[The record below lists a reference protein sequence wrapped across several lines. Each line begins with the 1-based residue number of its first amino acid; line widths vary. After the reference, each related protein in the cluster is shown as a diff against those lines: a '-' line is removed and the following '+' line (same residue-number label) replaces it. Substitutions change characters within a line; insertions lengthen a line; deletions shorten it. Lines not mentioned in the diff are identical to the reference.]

1 MAYLY
6 LDFHYSLENN
16 RLIEVDIEIET
27 TNYFDPS
34 IDTFNINQNGYT
46 PMKGDKLYFLPG
58 VNIPRIKLKDL
69 ATKFGIRTVRD
80 VSEANVI
87 FGSSKT
93 KDKMTGYTWK
103 YKIPTTI
110 VQLFFETYK
119 NDMDDYQYSKLEN
132 ALEFYTEEYI
142 LTDWSTARNFTDN
155 DLPQWNS
162 YSQQPQFLSFNS
174 SRNTSSEHV
183 HEVNKEYIHLYDLIK
198 GREIIDESCLLD
210 QLNGDDAVIIDADMF
225 TQLSTMFNS
234 SDDDNH
240 ILAMEIMANSKYKES
255 LLYIEMLFKDHSYMI
270 GQSNTKNHVNFKSL
284 LSYLNKSNRYIETSL
299 DDIMESLISKNV
311 LSSDK
316 IDVLLN
322 AYGHELGNRG
332 DSTFFK
338 VKSVTINEDTLDI
351 LNEDYNYK
359 LIKDYIPSIV
369 NNFEEEQINE
379 DTEDVLTEENV
390 IEDTE
395 DLLVQEIELEEEED
409 YDNLKLKTETKKVTN
424 DTDIDWF

>member
-6 LDFHYSLENN
+6 LDFDYSVENN
-16 RLIEVDIEIET
+16 RLTEIDIKIET

-119 NDMDDYQYSKLEN
+119 NDLDTYQYSKLEN

-162 YSQQPQFLSFNS
+162 YSQQPQFLSFDE

-183 HEVNKEYIHLYDLIK
+183 HEVNKDYIHLYDLIK

-210 QLNGDDAVIIDADMF
+210 QLNGDDAVIIDTDMF

-255 LLYIEMLFKDHSYMI
+255 LLYIEMIFKNHAYTI

-284 LSYLNKSNRYIETSL
+284 LSYLGKNNRYIDTSL
-299 DDIMESLISKNV
+299 DDIMDSLISKKV
-311 LSSDK
+311 LTKDK
-316 IDVLLN
+316 VDILLEN
-322 AYGHELGNRG
+322 YGEEIKNRG
-332 DSTFFK
+332 DSTYFK
-338 VKSVTINEDTLDI
+338 VQTITVNEDTLSL
-351 LNEDYNYK
+351 LNENYNYK
-359 LIKDYIPSIV
+359 VIEDYEPSIV
-369 NNFEEEQINE
+369 NNLEEEQLDEVIEDQLINE
-379 DTEDVLTEENV
+379 IVNEPIEIEIIIEEEKELEVLTES
-390 IEDTE
+390 
-395 DLLVQEIELEEEED
+395 
-409 YDNLKLKTETKKVTN
+409 KTGCNES
-424 DTDIDWF
+424 TDIDWF

>member
-6 LDFHYSLENN
+6 LDFDYSVENN
-16 RLIEVDIEIET
+16 RLTEVDIKIET

-162 YSQQPQFLSFNS
+162 YSQQPQFLSFDE

-183 HEVNKEYIHLYDLIK
+183 HEVNKDYIHLYDLIK
-198 GREIIDESCLLD
+198 GKEIIDESCLLD
-210 QLNGDDAVIIDADMF
+210 QLNGDDAVIIDTDMF

-255 LLYIEMLFKDHSYMI
+255 LLYIEMIFKNHAYTI

-284 LSYLNKSNRYIETSL
+284 LSYLGKNNRYIDTSL
-299 DDIMESLISKNV
+299 DDIMDSLISKKV
-311 LSSDK
+311 LTKDK
-316 IDVLLN
+316 VDILLEN
-322 AYGHELGNRG
+322 YGEEIKNRG
-332 DSTFFK
+332 DSTYFK
-338 VKSVTINEDTLDI
+338 VQTITVNEDTLSL
-351 LNEDYNYK
+351 LNENYSYKVIEDYE
-359 LIKDYIPSIV
+359 PSIV
-369 NNFEEEQINE
+369 NN
-379 DTEDVLTEENV
+379 
-390 IEDTE
+390 
-395 DLLVQEIELEEEED
+395 LEEEELD
-409 YDNLKLKTETKKVTN
+409 EVIEDELINEIVNEPIEIEIIIEEEKELEVLTESKTETN
-424 DTDIDWF
+424 ESTDIDWF

>member
-6 LDFHYSLENN
+6 LDFDYSVENN
-16 RLIEVDIEIET
+16 RLTEIDIKIET

-162 YSQQPQFLSFNS
+162 YSQQPQFLSFDE

-183 HEVNKEYIHLYDLIK
+183 HEVNKDYIHLYDLIK
-198 GREIIDESCLLD
+198 GKEIIDESCLLD

-225 TQLSTMFNS
+225 TQLTTMFNS

-255 LLYIEMLFKDHSYMI
+255 LLYIEMIFKNHAYTI

-284 LSYLNKSNRYIETSL
+284 LSYLGKNNRYIDTSL
-299 DDIMESLISKNV
+299 DDIMDSLISKKV
-311 LSSDK
+311 LTKDK
-316 IDVLLN
+316 VDILLEN
-322 AYGHELGNRG
+322 YGEEIKNRG
-332 DSTFFK
+332 DSTYFK
-338 VKSVTINEDTLDI
+338 VQTITVNEDTLSL
-351 LNEDYNYK
+351 LNENYNYK
-359 LIKDYIPSIV
+359 VIEDYEPSIV
-369 NNFEEEQINE
+369 NN
-379 DTEDVLTEENV
+379 
-390 IEDTE
+390 
-395 DLLVQEIELEEEED
+395 LEEEELD
-409 YDNLKLKTETKKVTN
+409 EVIEDELINEIVNEPIEIEIIIEEEKELQVLTESKTEN
-424 DTDIDWF
+424 NESTDIDWF

>member
-6 LDFHYSLENN
+6 LDFDYSIENN
-16 RLIEVDIEIET
+16 RLTEVDIKIET

-69 ATKFGIRTVRD
+69 ATKFGIRTIRD

-119 NDMDDYQYSKLEN
+119 NDLDTYQYSKLEN
-132 ALEFYTEEYI
+132 ALEFYEEESI
-142 LTDWSTARNFTDN
+142 LCDWSTARTFTDN

-174 SRNTSSEHV
+174 SRNTSSEPV
-183 HEVNKEYIHLYDLIK
+183 HEVNKDYIHLYDLIK
-198 GREIIDESCLLD
+198 GKEIIDESCLLD

-225 TQLSTMFNS
+225 TQLTTMFNS

-240 ILAMEIMANSKYKES
+240 ILAMEILANSKYKES
-255 LLYIEMLFKDHSYMI
+255 LLYIEMLFKNHSYSI
-270 GQSNTKNHVNFKSL
+270 GNCHTKNHVNFKSL
-284 LSYLNKSNRYIETSL
+284 LSYLGKANRYIDTNL
-299 DDIMESLISKNV
+299 DNIMESLISKKV
-311 LSSDK
+311 LTKDK
-316 IDVLLN
+316 VDILLEN
-322 AYGHELGNRG
+322 YGHEINSRG
-332 DSTFFK
+332 DSIYFK
-338 VKSVTINEDTLDI
+338 VQTITVNEDTLSL
-351 LNEDYNYK
+351 LNENYNYK
-359 LIKDYIPSIV
+359 VIKDYEPSIV
-369 NNFEEEQINE
+369 
-379 DTEDVLTEENV
+379 EN
-390 IEDTE
+390 
-395 DLLVQEIELEEEED
+395 LEEEELD
-409 YDNLKLKTETKKVTN
+409 EVIEDELINEIVNEPIEIEIIIEEEKELQVLTESKTEIN
-424 DTDIDWF
+424 ESTDIDWF

>member
-6 LDFHYSLENN
+6 LDFDYSIENN
-16 RLIEVDIEIET
+16 RLTEVDIKIET

-103 YKIPTTI
+103 YKIPTTL

-119 NDMDDYQYSKLEN
+119 NDMDDYQFSKIDN

-162 YSQQPQFLSFNS
+162 YSAQPQYVDYHSK
-174 SRNTSSEHV
+174 SRSSSEHV
-183 HEVNKEYIHLYDLIK
+183 HEVNKDYIHLYDLIK
-198 GREIIDESCLLD
+198 GKEIIDESCLLD

-240 ILAMEIMANSKYKES
+240 ILAMEIMANAKYKES
-255 LLYIEMLFKDHSYMI
+255 LLYIEMLFKNHSYSI
-270 GQSNTKNHVNFKSL
+270 GNCHTKNHVNFKSL
-284 LSYLNKSNRYIETSL
+284 LSYLGKSNRYIDTSL
-299 DDIMESLISKNV
+299 DDIMESLISKKV
-311 LSSDK
+311 LTKDK
-316 IDVLLN
+316 IDILLEN
-322 AYGHELGNRG
+322 YGHEINNRG
-332 DSTFFK
+332 DSTYFK
-338 VKSVTINEDTLDI
+338 VQTITVNEDTLSL
-351 LNEDYNYK
+351 LNENYNYK
-359 LIKDYIPSIV
+359 VIEDYEPSIV
-369 NNFEEEQINE
+369 NNLEEEKLDEVIEDQLINE
-379 DTEDVLTEENV
+379 IVNEPIEIEIIIEEEKELEVLTES
-390 IEDTE
+390 
-395 DLLVQEIELEEEED
+395 
-409 YDNLKLKTETKKVTN
+409 KTEIN
-424 DTDIDWF
+424 ESTDIDWF

>member
-6 LDFHYSLENN
+6 LDFDYSVENN
-16 RLIEVDIEIET
+16 RLTEVDVKIET

-103 YKIPTTI
+103 YKIPTTL

-119 NDMDDYQYSKLEN
+119 NDMDDYQFSKIDN

-162 YSQQPQFLSFNS
+162 YSAQPQYVDYHSK
-174 SRNTSSEHV
+174 SRSSSEHV
-183 HEVNKEYIHLYDLIK
+183 HEVNKDYIHLYDLIK
-198 GREIIDESCLLD
+198 GKEIIDESCLLD

-240 ILAMEIMANSKYKES
+240 ILAMEILANSKYKES
-255 LLYIEMLFKDHSYMI
+255 LLYIEMLFKNHSYTI
-270 GQSNTKNHVNFKSL
+270 GQSSSKNHVNFKSL
-284 LSYLNKSNRYIETSL
+284 LSYLNKNNRYIDTSL
-299 DDIMESLISKNV
+299 DNIMESLISKKV
-311 LSSDK
+311 LTKDK
-316 IDVLLN
+316 IDILLEN
-322 AYGHELGNRG
+322 YGHEINNRG
-332 DSTFFK
+332 DSTYFK
-338 VKSVTINEDTLDI
+338 VQTITVNEDTLSL
-351 LNEDYNYK
+351 LNENYNYK
-359 LIKDYIPSIV
+359 VIEDYEPSIV
-369 NNFEEEQINE
+369 ENLEEEKLDEVIEDELINE
-379 DTEDVLTEENV
+379 IVNEPIEIEIIIEEEKELQVLTES
-390 IEDTE
+390 
-395 DLLVQEIELEEEED
+395 
-409 YDNLKLKTETKKVTN
+409 KTEN
-424 DTDIDWF
+424 NESTDIDWF

>member
-6 LDFHYSLENN
+6 LDFDYSVENN
-16 RLIEVDIEIET
+16 RLTEIDIKIET

-119 NDMDDYQYSKLEN
+119 NDLDTYQYSKLEN

-162 YSQQPQFLSFNS
+162 YSQQPQFLSFDE

-183 HEVNKEYIHLYDLIK
+183 HEVNKDYIHLYDLIK
-198 GREIIDESCLLD
+198 GKEIIDESCLLD

-255 LLYIEMLFKDHSYMI
+255 LLYIEMIFKNHAYTI

-284 LSYLNKSNRYIETSL
+284 LSYLGKNNRYIDTSL
-299 DDIMESLISKNV
+299 DDIMDSLISKKV
-311 LSSDK
+311 LTKDK
-316 IDVLLN
+316 VDILLEN
-322 AYGHELGNRG
+322 YGEEIKNRG
-332 DSTFFK
+332 DSTYFK
-338 VKSVTINEDTLDI
+338 VQTITVNEDTLSL
-351 LNEDYNYK
+351 LNENYNYK
-359 LIKDYIPSIV
+359 VIEDYEPSIV
-369 NNFEEEQINE
+369 NN
-379 DTEDVLTEENV
+379 
-390 IEDTE
+390 
-395 DLLVQEIELEEEED
+395 LEEEELD
-409 YDNLKLKTETKKVTN
+409 EVIEDQLINEIVNEPIEIEIIIEEEKELEVLTESKTETN
-424 DTDIDWF
+424 ESTDIDWF

>member
-6 LDFHYSLENN
+6 LDFDYSVENN
-16 RLIEVDIEIET
+16 RLTEIDIKIET

-80 VSEANVI
+80 VSEATI
-87 FGSSKT
+87 LFGSSKT

-142 LTDWSTARNFTDN
+142 LTDWSTARTFTDN

-183 HEVNKEYIHLYDLIK
+183 HEINKDYIHLYGLIK

-255 LLYIEMLFKDHSYMI
+255 LLYIEMIFKNHAYTI
-270 GQSNTKNHVNFKSL
+270 GQSSSKNHVNFKSL
-284 LSYLNKSNRYIETSL
+284 LSYLNKNNRYMDTSL
-299 DDIMESLISKNV
+299 DDIMDSLISKKV
-311 LSSDK
+311 LTKDK
-316 IDVLLN
+316 VDILLEN
-322 AYGHELGNRG
+322 YSEEIKNRG
-332 DSTFFK
+332 DSTYFK
-338 VKSVTINEDTLDI
+338 VQTITVNEDTLSL
-351 LNEDYNYK
+351 LNENYNYK
-359 LIKDYIPSIV
+359 VIEDYEPSIV
-369 NNFEEEQINE
+369 
-379 DTEDVLTEENV
+379 EN
-390 IEDTE
+390 
-395 DLLVQEIELEEEED
+395 LEEEELD
-409 YDNLKLKTETKKVTN
+409 EVIEDELINEIVNEPIEIEIIIEEEKELEILTESKTEN
-424 DTDIDWF
+424 NESTDIDWF

>member
-1 MAYLY
+1 MAYLC
-6 LDFHYSLENN
+6 LDFDYSVENN
-16 RLIEVDIEIET
+16 KLTEVDVKIET
-27 TNYFDPS
+27 TNYFDTS

-103 YKIPTTI
+103 YKIPTTL

-119 NDMDDYQYSKLEN
+119 NDMDDYQFSKIDN

-162 YSQQPQFLSFNS
+162 YSQQPQFLSFNA

-183 HEVNKEYIHLYDLIK
+183 HEINKDYIHLYQLIK

-225 TQLSTMFNS
+225 TQLTTMFNS

-240 ILAMEIMANSKYKES
+240 ILAMEILANSKYKES
-255 LLYIEMLFKDHSYMI
+255 LLYIEMIFKNHSYSI
-270 GQSNTKNHVNFKSL
+270 GNCHTKNHVNFKSL
-284 LSYLNKSNRYIETSL
+284 LSYLGKSNRYIDTSL
-299 DDIMESLISKNV
+299 DDIMESLISKKV
-311 LSSDK
+311 LTKDK
-316 IDVLLN
+316 VDILLEN
-322 AYGHELGNRG
+322 YGHEINNRG
-332 DSTFFK
+332 DSTYFK
-338 VKSVTINEDTLDI
+338 VQTITVNEDTLSL
-351 LNEDYNYK
+351 LNENYNYK
-359 LIKDYIPSIV
+359 VIKDYEPSIV
-369 NNFEEEQINE
+369 
-379 DTEDVLTEENV
+379 EN
-390 IEDTE
+390 
-395 DLLVQEIELEEEED
+395 LEEEELD
-409 YDNLKLKTETKKVTN
+409 EVIEDELITEIVNEPIEIEIIIEEEKELLILTESKTEN
-424 DTDIDWF
+424 NESTDIDWF

>member
-6 LDFHYSLENN
+6 LDFDYSVENN
-16 RLIEVDIEIET
+16 RLTEIDVKIET

-93 KDKMTGYTWK
+93 KDKITGYSWK
-103 YKIPTTI
+103 YKIPTTL

-119 NDMDDYQYSKLEN
+119 NDMDDYQFSKIDN

-162 YSQQPQFLSFNS
+162 YSQQPQFLSFNA

-183 HEVNKEYIHLYDLIK
+183 HEINKDYINLYQLIK
-198 GREIIDESCLLD
+198 GKEIIDESCLLD

-225 TQLSTMFNS
+225 TQLTTMFNS

-240 ILAMEIMANSKYKES
+240 ILAMEILANSKYKES
-255 LLYIEMLFKDHSYMI
+255 LLYIEMIFKNHSYSI
-270 GQSNTKNHVNFKSL
+270 GNCHTKNHVNFKSL
-284 LSYLNKSNRYIETSL
+284 LSYLGKSNRYIDTSL
-299 DDIMESLISKNV
+299 DDIMESLISKKV
-311 LSSDK
+311 LTKDK
-316 IDVLLN
+316 VDILLEN
-322 AYGHELGNRG
+322 YGQEIKNRG
-332 DSTFFK
+332 DSTYFK
-338 VKSVTINEDTLDI
+338 VQTITVNEDTLSL
-351 LNEDYNYK
+351 LNENYNYK
-359 LIKDYIPSIV
+359 VIKDYEPSIV
-369 NNFEEEQINE
+369 
-379 DTEDVLTEENV
+379 EN
-390 IEDTE
+390 
-395 DLLVQEIELEEEED
+395 LEEEELD
-409 YDNLKLKTETKKVTN
+409 EVIEDELITEIVNEPIEIEIIIEEEKELLILTESKTEN
-424 DTDIDWF
+424 NESTDIDWF

>member
-6 LDFHYSLENN
+6 LDFDYSVENN
-16 RLIEVDIEIET
+16 RLTEVDIKIET

-103 YKIPTTI
+103 YKIPTTL

-119 NDMDDYQYSKLEN
+119 NDMDDYQFSKIDN
-132 ALEFYTEEYI
+132 ALEFYTDEYI

-162 YSQQPQFLSFNS
+162 YSQQPQYTDYHSK
-174 SRNTSSEHV
+174 SRASSEHV
-183 HEVNKEYIHLYDLIK
+183 HEVNKDYINLYDLIK
-198 GREIIDESCLLD
+198 GKEIIDESCLLD

-225 TQLSTMFNS
+225 TQLTTMFNS

-255 LLYIEMLFKDHSYMI
+255 LLYIEMIFKNHSYSI
-270 GQSNTKNHVNFKSL
+270 GNCHTKNHVNFKSL
-284 LSYLNKSNRYIETSL
+284 LSYLGKSNRYIDTSL
-299 DDIMESLISKNV
+299 DDIMESLISKKV
-311 LSSDK
+311 LTKDK
-316 IDVLLN
+316 VDILLKN
-322 AYGHELGNRG
+322 YAEEINNRG
-332 DSTFFK
+332 DSTYFK
-338 VKSVTINEDTLDI
+338 VQTITVNEDTLSL
-351 LNEDYNYK
+351 LNENYSYKVIEDYE
-359 LIKDYIPSIV
+359 PSIV
-369 NNFEEEQINE
+369 NN
-379 DTEDVLTEENV
+379 
-390 IEDTE
+390 
-395 DLLVQEIELEEEED
+395 LEEEELD
-409 YDNLKLKTETKKVTN
+409 EVIEDALINEIVNEPIEIEIIIEEEKELEVLTESKTGSNES
-424 DTDIDWF
+424 TDIDWF

>member
-6 LDFHYSLENN
+6 LDFDYSVENN
-16 RLIEVDIEIET
+16 RLTEVDIKIET

-103 YKIPTTI
+103 YKIPTTL

-119 NDMDDYQYSKLEN
+119 NDMDDYQFSKIDN

-162 YSQQPQFLSFNS
+162 YSQQPQYTDYHSK
-174 SRNTSSEHV
+174 SRASSEHV
-183 HEVNKEYIHLYDLIK
+183 HEVNKDYIHLYDLIK
-198 GREIIDESCLLD
+198 GKEIIDESCLLD

-255 LLYIEMLFKDHSYMI
+255 LLYIEMIFKNHSYSI
-270 GQSNTKNHVNFKSL
+270 GNCHTKNHVNFKSL
-284 LSYLNKSNRYIETSL
+284 LSYLGKSNRYIDTSL
-299 DDIMESLISKNV
+299 DDIMESLISKKV
-311 LSSDK
+311 LTKDK
-316 IDVLLN
+316 VDILLEN
-322 AYGHELGNRG
+322 YGHEINNRG
-332 DSTFFK
+332 DSTYFK
-338 VKSVTINEDTLDI
+338 VQTITVNEDTLSL
-351 LNEDYNYK
+351 LNENYNYK
-359 LIKDYIPSIV
+359 VIEDYEPSIV
-369 NNFEEEQINE
+369 NNLEEEKLDEVIEDQLINE
-379 DTEDVLTEENV
+379 IVNEPIEIEIIIEEEKELEVLTES
-390 IEDTE
+390 
-395 DLLVQEIELEEEED
+395 
-409 YDNLKLKTETKKVTN
+409 KTETN
-424 DTDIDWF
+424 ESTDIDWF

>member
-6 LDFHYSLENN
+6 LDFDYSVENN
-16 RLIEVDIEIET
+16 RLTEIDIKIET

-142 LTDWSTARNFTDN
+142 LTDWSTARTFTDN

-162 YSQQPQFLSFNS
+162 YSQQPQFLSFNE

-183 HEVNKEYIHLYDLIK
+183 HEVNKDYIHLYDLIK
-198 GREIIDESCLLD
+198 GKEIIDESCLLD

-255 LLYIEMLFKDHSYMI
+255 LLYIEMIFKNHAYTI

-284 LSYLNKSNRYIETSL
+284 LSYLNKNNRYIDTSL
-299 DDIMESLISKNV
+299 DDIMDSLISKKV
-311 LSSDK
+311 LTKDK
-316 IDVLLN
+316 VDILLEN
-322 AYGHELGNRG
+322 YGEEIKNRG
-332 DSTFFK
+332 DSTYFK
-338 VKSVTINEDTLDI
+338 VQTITVNEDTLSL
-351 LNEDYNYK
+351 LNENYNYK
-359 LIKDYIPSIV
+359 VIEDYEPSIV
-369 NNFEEEQINE
+369 NN
-379 DTEDVLTEENV
+379 
-390 IEDTE
+390 
-395 DLLVQEIELEEEED
+395 LEEEELD
-409 YDNLKLKTETKKVTN
+409 EVIEDQLINEIVNEPIEIEIIIEEEKELEVLTESKTETN
-424 DTDIDWF
+424 ESTDIDWF

>member
-6 LDFHYSLENN
+6 LDFDYSVENN
-16 RLIEVDIEIET
+16 RLTEIDIKIET

-119 NDMDDYQYSKLEN
+119 NDLDTYQYSKLEN

-162 YSQQPQFLSFNS
+162 YSQQPQFLSFNA

-183 HEVNKEYIHLYDLIK
+183 HEVNKDYIHLYDLIK
-198 GREIIDESCLLD
+198 GKEIIDESCLLD

-240 ILAMEIMANSKYKES
+240 ILAMEILANSKYKES
-255 LLYIEMLFKDHSYMI
+255 LLYIEMLFKNHSYSI
-270 GQSNTKNHVNFKSL
+270 GNCHTKNHVNFKSL
-284 LSYLNKSNRYIETSL
+284 LSYLGKSNRYIDTSL
-299 DDIMESLISKNV
+299 DDIMESLISKKV
-311 LSSDK
+311 LTKDK
-316 IDVLLN
+316 VDILLEN
-322 AYGHELGNRG
+322 YGHEINNRG
-332 DSTFFK
+332 DSTYFK
-338 VKSVTINEDTLDI
+338 VQTITVNEDTLSL
-351 LNEDYNYK
+351 LNENYNYK
-359 LIKDYIPSIV
+359 VIEDYEPSIV
-369 NNFEEEQINE
+369 ENLEEEKLDEVIEDELINE
-379 DTEDVLTEENV
+379 IVNEPIEIEIIIEEEKELEVLTES
-390 IEDTE
+390 
-395 DLLVQEIELEEEED
+395 
-409 YDNLKLKTETKKVTN
+409 KTGSNES
-424 DTDIDWF
+424 TDIDWF

>member
-6 LDFHYSLENN
+6 LDFDYSVENN
-16 RLIEVDIEIET
+16 RLTEVDIKIET

-34 IDTFNINQNGYT
+34 IDSFNINQNGYT

-80 VSEANVI
+80 VSEATI
-87 FGSSKT
+87 LFGSSKT

-103 YKIPTTI
+103 YKIPTTL

-119 NDMDDYQYSKLEN
+119 NDMDDYQFSKIDN

-162 YSQQPQFLSFNS
+162 YSAQPQYVDYHSK
-174 SRNTSSEHV
+174 SRSSSEHV
-183 HEVNKEYIHLYDLIK
+183 HEVNKEYIHLYELIK

-225 TQLSTMFNS
+225 TQLTTMFNS

-255 LLYIEMLFKDHSYMI
+255 LLYIEMIFKNHAYTI
-270 GQSNTKNHVNFKSL
+270 GQSNSKNHVNFKSL
-284 LSYLNKSNRYIETSL
+284 LSYLGKNNRYIDTNL
-299 DDIMESLISKNV
+299 DDIMESLISKKV
-311 LSSDK
+311 LTKDK
-316 IDVLLN
+316 VDILLKN
-322 AYGHELGNRG
+322 YAEEINNRG
-332 DSTFFK
+332 DSTYFK
-338 VKSVTINEDTLDI
+338 VQTITVNEDTLSL
-351 LNEDYNYK
+351 LNENYSYKVIEDYE
-359 LIKDYIPSIV
+359 PSIV
-369 NNFEEEQINE
+369 NN
-379 DTEDVLTEENV
+379 
-390 IEDTE
+390 
-395 DLLVQEIELEEEED
+395 LEEEELNEVIED
-409 YDNLKLKTETKKVTN
+409 ELINEIVNEPIEIEIIIEEEKELQVLTESKTETN
-424 DTDIDWF
+424 ESTDIDWF

>member
-1 MAYLY
+1 MGYLY

-16 RLIEVDIEIET
+16 RLIEVDIEIQT

-93 KDKMTGYTWK
+93 KDKITGYSWK

-119 NDMDDYQYSKLEN
+119 NDLDTYQYSKLEN

-142 LTDWSTARNFTDN
+142 LTDWSTARTFTDN

-162 YSQQPQFLSFNS
+162 YSQQPQFLSFDE

-183 HEVNKEYIHLYDLIK
+183 HEVNKDYIHLYDLIK
-198 GREIIDESCLLD
+198 GKEIIDESCLLD

-255 LLYIEMLFKDHSYMI
+255 LLYIEMIFKNHAYTI

-284 LSYLNKSNRYIETSL
+284 LSYLNKNNRYIDTSL
-299 DDIMESLISKNV
+299 DDIMDSLISKKV
-311 LSSDK
+311 LTKDK
-316 IDVLLN
+316 VDILLEN
-322 AYGHELGNRG
+322 YGEEIKNRG
-332 DSTFFK
+332 DSTYFK
-338 VKSVTINEDTLDI
+338 VQTITVNEDTLSL
-351 LNEDYNYK
+351 LNENYNYK
-359 LIKDYIPSIV
+359 VINDYEPSIV
-369 NNFEEEQINE
+369 NN
-379 DTEDVLTEENV
+379 
-390 IEDTE
+390 
-395 DLLVQEIELEEEED
+395 LEEEELD
-409 YDNLKLKTETKKVTN
+409 EVIEDELINEIVNEPIEIEIIIEEEKELEVLTESKTGSNES
-424 DTDIDWF
+424 TDIDWF

>member
-6 LDFHYSLENN
+6 LDFDYSVENN
-16 RLIEVDIEIET
+16 RLTEVDIKIET

-80 VSEANVI
+80 VSEATI
-87 FGSSKT
+87 LFGSSKT

-103 YKIPTTI
+103 YKIPTTL

-119 NDMDDYQYSKLEN
+119 NDMDDYQFSKIDN

-162 YSQQPQFLSFNS
+162 YSAQPQYVDYHSK
-174 SRNTSSEHV
+174 SRSSSEHV
-183 HEVNKEYIHLYDLIK
+183 HEVNKEYIHLYELIK

-225 TQLSTMFNS
+225 TQLTTMFNS

-240 ILAMEIMANSKYKES
+240 ILAMEILANSKYKES
-255 LLYIEMLFKDHSYMI
+255 LLYIEMLFKNHSYTI

-284 LSYLNKSNRYIETSL
+284 LSYLGKNNRYIDTNL
-299 DDIMESLISKNV
+299 DDIMESLISKKV
-311 LSSDK
+311 LTKDK
-316 IDVLLN
+316 VDILLEN
-322 AYGHELGNRG
+322 YAEEINNRG
-332 DSTFFK
+332 DSTYFK
-338 VKSVTINEDTLDI
+338 VQTITVNEDTLSL
-351 LNEDYNYK
+351 LNENYSYKVIEDYE
-359 LIKDYIPSIV
+359 PSIV
-369 NNFEEEQINE
+369 NN
-379 DTEDVLTEENV
+379 
-390 IEDTE
+390 
-395 DLLVQEIELEEEED
+395 LEEEELD
-409 YDNLKLKTETKKVTN
+409 EVIEDELINEIVNEPIEIEIIIEEEKELQVLTESKTEN
-424 DTDIDWF
+424 NESTDIVWF

>member
-6 LDFHYSLENN
+6 LEFDYSVENN
-16 RLIEVDIEIET
+16 RLTDVELTIET

-119 NDMDDYQYSKLEN
+119 NDMDDYQFSKIDN
-132 ALEFYTEEYI
+132 ALEFYTEESI
-142 LTDWSTARNFTDN
+142 LCDWSTARTFTDN

-183 HEVNKEYIHLYDLIK
+183 HEVNKDYIHLYDLIK

-225 TQLSTMFNS
+225 TQLTTMFNS

-240 ILAMEIMANSKYKES
+240 ILAMEILANSKYKES
-255 LLYIEMLFKDHSYMI
+255 LLYIEMIFKNHAYSI
-270 GQSNTKNHVNFKSL
+270 GNCHTKNHVNFKSL
-284 LSYLNKSNRYIETSL
+284 LSYLGKSNRYIDTSL
-299 DDIMESLISKNV
+299 DDIMDSLISKKV
-311 LSSDK
+311 LTKDK
-316 IDVLLN
+316 VDILLKN
-322 AYGHELGNRG
+322 YGHEINNRG
-332 DSTFFK
+332 DSTYFK
-338 VKSVTINEDTLDI
+338 VQTITVNEDTLSL
-351 LNEDYNYK
+351 LNENYNYK
-359 LIKDYIPSIV
+359 VIEDYEPLIVENLEKEKLDEVIEDELINEIV
-369 NNFEEEQINE
+369 NEPIEIEIIIEEEKELQ
-379 DTEDVLTEENV
+379 VLTES
-390 IEDTE
+390 
-395 DLLVQEIELEEEED
+395 
-409 YDNLKLKTETKKVTN
+409 KTETN
-424 DTDIDWF
+424 ESTDIDWF

>member
-1 MAYLY
+1 MGYLY

-142 LTDWSTARNFTDN
+142 LTDWSTARTFTDN

-162 YSQQPQFLSFNS
+162 YSQQPQFLSFDE

-183 HEVNKEYIHLYDLIK
+183 HEVNKDYIHLYDLIK
-198 GREIIDESCLLD
+198 GKEIIDESCLLD

-225 TQLSTMFNS
+225 TQLTTMFNS

-255 LLYIEMLFKDHSYMI
+255 LLYIEMIFKNYAYLI
-270 GQSNTKNHVNFKSL
+270 GNCHTKNHVNFKSL
-284 LSYLNKSNRYIETSL
+284 LSYLGKSNRYIDTSL
-299 DDIMESLISKNV
+299 DDIMDSLISKKV
-311 LSSDK
+311 LTKDK
-316 IDVLLN
+316 VDILLEN
-322 AYGHELGNRG
+322 YGEEIKNRG
-332 DSTFFK
+332 DSTYFK
-338 VKSVTINEDTLDI
+338 VQTITVNEDTLSL
-351 LNEDYNYK
+351 LNENYNYK
-359 LIKDYIPSIV
+359 VIEDYEPLIV
-369 NNFEEEQINE
+369 NNLEEEQLDEVIEDQLINE
-379 DTEDVLTEENV
+379 IVNEPIEIEIIIEEEKELEVLTES
-390 IEDTE
+390 
-395 DLLVQEIELEEEED
+395 
-409 YDNLKLKTETKKVTN
+409 KTETN
-424 DTDIDWF
+424 ESTDIDWF

>member
-6 LDFHYSLENN
+6 LDFDYSVENN
-16 RLIEVDIEIET
+16 RLTEVDIKIET

-103 YKIPTTI
+103 YKIPTTL

-119 NDMDDYQYSKLEN
+119 NDMDDYQFSKIDN

-162 YSQQPQFLSFNS
+162 YSAQPQYVDYHSK
-174 SRNTSSEHV
+174 SRSSSEHV
-183 HEVNKEYIHLYDLIK
+183 HEVNKDYIHLYDLIK
-198 GREIIDESCLLD
+198 GKEIIDESCLLD

-225 TQLSTMFNS
+225 TQLTTMFDS

-255 LLYIEMLFKDHSYMI
+255 LLYIEMLFKNHSYSI
-270 GQSNTKNHVNFKSL
+270 GNCHTKNHVNFKSL
-284 LSYLNKSNRYIETSL
+284 LSYLGKANRYIDTNL
-299 DDIMESLISKNV
+299 DNIMESLISKKV
-311 LSSDK
+311 LTKDK
-316 IDVLLN
+316 VDILLEN
-322 AYGHELGNRG
+322 YGHEINSRG
-332 DSTFFK
+332 DSIYFK
-338 VKSVTINEDTLDI
+338 VQTITVNEDTLSL
-351 LNEDYNYK
+351 LNENYNYK
-359 LIKDYIPSIV
+359 VIEDYEPSIV
-369 NNFEEEQINE
+369 
-379 DTEDVLTEENV
+379 EN
-390 IEDTE
+390 
-395 DLLVQEIELEEEED
+395 LEEEELD
-409 YDNLKLKTETKKVTN
+409 EVIEDELINEIVNEPIEIEIIIEEEKELQVLTESKTEIN
-424 DTDIDWF
+424 ESTDIDWF

>member
-6 LDFHYSLENN
+6 LDFDYSVENN
-16 RLIEVDIEIET
+16 RLTEVDIKIET

-80 VSEANVI
+80 VSEATI
-87 FGSSKT
+87 LFGSSKT

-103 YKIPTTI
+103 YKIPTTL

-162 YSQQPQFLSFNS
+162 YSAQPQYVDYHSK
-174 SRNTSSEHV
+174 SRSSSEHV
-183 HEVNKEYIHLYDLIK
+183 HEVNKEYIHLYELIK

-225 TQLSTMFNS
+225 TQLSTMFDS

-240 ILAMEIMANSKYKES
+240 ILAMEIMANAKYKES
-255 LLYIEMLFKDHSYMI
+255 LLYIEMLFKNHSYTI
-270 GQSNTKNHVNFKSL
+270 GQSNTKSHVNFKSL
-284 LSYLNKSNRYIETSL
+284 LSYLGKNNRYIDTNL
-299 DDIMESLISKNV
+299 DDIMESLISKKV
-311 LSSDK
+311 LTKDK
-316 IDVLLN
+316 VDILLKN
-322 AYGHELGNRG
+322 YAEEINNRG
-332 DSTFFK
+332 DSTYFK
-338 VKSVTINEDTLDI
+338 VQTITVNEDTLSL
-351 LNEDYNYK
+351 LNENYSYKVIEDYE
-359 LIKDYIPSIV
+359 PSIV
-369 NNFEEEQINE
+369 NN
-379 DTEDVLTEENV
+379 
-390 IEDTE
+390 
-395 DLLVQEIELEEEED
+395 LEEEELD
-409 YDNLKLKTETKKVTN
+409 EVIEDELINEIVNEPIEIEIIIEEEKELQVLTESKTEN
-424 DTDIDWF
+424 NESTDIDWF

>member
-6 LDFHYSLENN
+6 LDFDYSIENN
-16 RLIEVDIEIET
+16 KLTEVDVEIKT

-80 VSEANVI
+80 VSEATI
-87 FGSSKT
+87 LFGSSKT

-119 NDMDDYQYSKLEN
+119 NDLDAYQYSKLEN
-132 ALEFYTEEYI
+132 ALEFYEEESI
-142 LTDWSTARNFTDN
+142 LCDWSTARTFTDN

-162 YSQQPQFLSFNS
+162 YSQQPQFLSFNA

-183 HEVNKEYIHLYDLIK
+183 HEINKDYINLYGLIK

-225 TQLSTMFNS
+225 TQLTTMFNS

-255 LLYIEMLFKDHSYMI
+255 LLYIEMIFKNHAYTI
-270 GQSNTKNHVNFKSL
+270 GQSSSKNHVNFKSL
-284 LSYLNKSNRYIETSL
+284 LSYLNKNNRYIDTSL
-299 DDIMESLISKNV
+299 DDIMESLISKKV
-311 LSSDK
+311 LTKDK
-316 IDVLLN
+316 VDILLN
-322 AYGHELGNRG
+322 NYSEEIKNRG
-332 DSTFFK
+332 DSTYFK
-338 VKSVTINEDTLDI
+338 VQTITVNEDTLSL
-351 LNEDYNYK
+351 LNENYNYK
-359 LIKDYIPSIV
+359 VIEDYEPLIVENLEEEKLDEVIEDELINEIV
-369 NNFEEEQINE
+369 NEPIEIEIIIEEEKELQ
-379 DTEDVLTEENV
+379 VLTES
-390 IEDTE
+390 
-395 DLLVQEIELEEEED
+395 
-409 YDNLKLKTETKKVTN
+409 KTEN
-424 DTDIDWF
+424 NESTDIDWF

>member
-6 LDFHYSLENN
+6 LDFDYSVENN
-16 RLIEVDIEIET
+16 RLTEVDIKIET

-103 YKIPTTI
+103 YKIPTTL

-119 NDMDDYQYSKLEN
+119 NDMDDYQFSKIDN

-162 YSQQPQFLSFNS
+162 YSQQPQYTDYHSK
-174 SRNTSSEHV
+174 SRASSEHV
-183 HEVNKEYIHLYDLIK
+183 HEVNKDYIHLYDLIK
-198 GREIIDESCLLD
+198 GKEIIDESCLLD

-225 TQLSTMFNS
+225 TQLSTMFDS

-255 LLYIEMLFKDHSYMI
+255 LLYIEMLFKNHSYSI
-270 GQSNTKNHVNFKSL
+270 GNCHTKNHVNFKSL
-284 LSYLNKSNRYIETSL
+284 LSYLGKANRYIDTNL
-299 DDIMESLISKNV
+299 DNIMESLISKKV
-311 LSSDK
+311 LTKDK
-316 IDVLLN
+316 VDILLEN
-322 AYGHELGNRG
+322 YGHEINSRG
-332 DSTFFK
+332 DSIYFK
-338 VKSVTINEDTLDI
+338 VQTITVNEDTLSL
-351 LNEDYNYK
+351 LNENYNYK
-359 LIKDYIPSIV
+359 VIEDYEPSIV
-369 NNFEEEQINE
+369 
-379 DTEDVLTEENV
+379 EN
-390 IEDTE
+390 
-395 DLLVQEIELEEEED
+395 LEEEELD
-409 YDNLKLKTETKKVTN
+409 EVIEDELINEIVNEPIEIEIIIEEEKELQVLTESKTEIN
-424 DTDIDWF
+424 ESTDIDWF

>member
-6 LDFHYSLENN
+6 LDFDYSVENN
-16 RLIEVDIEIET
+16 RLTEIDIKIET

-119 NDMDDYQYSKLEN
+119 NDLDTYQYSKLEN

-162 YSQQPQFLSFNS
+162 YSQQPQFLSFDE

-183 HEVNKEYIHLYDLIK
+183 HEVNKDYIHLYDLIK
-198 GREIIDESCLLD
+198 GKEIIDESCLLD

-255 LLYIEMLFKDHSYMI
+255 LLYIEMIFKNHAYTI

-284 LSYLNKSNRYIETSL
+284 LSYLNKNNRYIDTSL
-299 DDIMESLISKNV
+299 DDIMDSLISKKV
-311 LSSDK
+311 LTKDK
-316 IDVLLN
+316 VDILLEN
-322 AYGHELGNRG
+322 YGEEIKNRG
-332 DSTFFK
+332 DSTYFK
-338 VKSVTINEDTLDI
+338 VQTITVNEDTLSL
-351 LNEDYNYK
+351 LNENYNYK
-359 LIKDYIPSIV
+359 VIEDYEPSIV
-369 NNFEEEQINE
+369 NNLEEEQLDEVIEDQLINE
-379 DTEDVLTEENV
+379 IVNEPIEIEIIIEEEKELEVLTES
-390 IEDTE
+390 
-395 DLLVQEIELEEEED
+395 
-409 YDNLKLKTETKKVTN
+409 KTETN
-424 DTDIDWF
+424 ESTDIDWF

>member
-119 NDMDDYQYSKLEN
+119 NDLDTYQYSKLEN

-142 LTDWSTARNFTDN
+142 LTDWSTARTFTDN

-162 YSQQPQFLSFNS
+162 YSQQPQFLSFNE

-198 GREIIDESCLLD
+198 GKEIIDESCLLD

-225 TQLSTMFNS
+225 TQLTTMFDS

-255 LLYIEMLFKDHSYMI
+255 LLYIEMIFKNHAYTI

-284 LSYLNKSNRYIETSL
+284 LSYLNKNNRYIDTSL
-299 DDIMESLISKNV
+299 DDIMDSLISKKV
-311 LSSDK
+311 LTKDK
-316 IDVLLN
+316 VDILLEN
-322 AYGHELGNRG
+322 YSEEIKNRG
-332 DSTFFK
+332 DSTYFK
-338 VKSVTINEDTLDI
+338 VQTITVNEDTLSL
-351 LNEDYNYK
+351 LNENYNYK
-359 LIKDYIPSIV
+359 VIEDYEPSIV
-369 NNFEEEQINE
+369 NN
-379 DTEDVLTEENV
+379 
-390 IEDTE
+390 
-395 DLLVQEIELEEEED
+395 LEEEELD
-409 YDNLKLKTETKKVTN
+409 EVIEDQLINEIVNEPIEIEIIIEEEKELEVLTESKTETN
-424 DTDIDWF
+424 ESTDIDWF

>member
-6 LDFHYSLENN
+6 LDFDYSVENN
-16 RLIEVDIEIET
+16 RLTEIDIKIET

-103 YKIPTTI
+103 YKIPTTL

-119 NDMDDYQYSKLEN
+119 NDMDDYQFSKIDN

-162 YSQQPQFLSFNS
+162 YSQQPQYTDYHSK
-174 SRNTSSEHV
+174 SRASSEHV
-183 HEVNKEYIHLYDLIK
+183 HEVNKEYIHLYELIK

-255 LLYIEMLFKDHSYMI
+255 LLYIEMIFKNHAYTI
-270 GQSNTKNHVNFKSL
+270 GQSSSKNHVNFKSL
-284 LSYLNKSNRYIETSL
+284 LSYLNKNNRYIDTSL
-299 DDIMESLISKNV
+299 DDIMESLISKKV
-311 LSSDK
+311 LTKDK
-316 IDVLLN
+316 VDILLKN
-322 AYGHELGNRG
+322 YSEEINNRG
-332 DSTFFK
+332 DSTYFK
-338 VKSVTINEDTLDI
+338 VQTITVNEDTLSL
-351 LNEDYNYK
+351 LNENYNYK
-359 LIKDYIPSIV
+359 VIEDYEPSIV
-369 NNFEEEQINE
+369 
-379 DTEDVLTEENV
+379 EN
-390 IEDTE
+390 
-395 DLLVQEIELEEEED
+395 LEEEELD
-409 YDNLKLKTETKKVTN
+409 EVIEDELINEIVNEPIEIEIIIEEEKELQVLTESKTEN
-424 DTDIDWF
+424 NESTDIDWF

>member
-6 LDFHYSLENN
+6 LDFDYSVENN
-16 RLIEVDIEIET
+16 RLTEVDIKIET

-103 YKIPTTI
+103 YKIPTTL

-119 NDMDDYQYSKLEN
+119 NDMDDYQFSKIDN

-162 YSQQPQFLSFNS
+162 YSAQPQYVDYHSK
-174 SRNTSSEHV
+174 SRASSEHV
-183 HEVNKEYIHLYDLIK
+183 HEVNKDYIHLYDLIK

-255 LLYIEMLFKDHSYMI
+255 LLYIEMIFKNHSYSI
-270 GQSNTKNHVNFKSL
+270 GNCHTKNHVNFKSL
-284 LSYLNKSNRYIETSL
+284 LSYLGKANRYIDTSL
-299 DDIMESLISKNV
+299 DDIMESLISKKV
-311 LSSDK
+311 LTKDK
-316 IDVLLN
+316 VDILLEN
-322 AYGHELGNRG
+322 YGHEINNRG
-332 DSTFFK
+332 DSTYFK
-338 VKSVTINEDTLDI
+338 VQTITVNEDTLSL
-351 LNEDYNYK
+351 LNENYNYK
-359 LIKDYIPSIV
+359 VIEDYEPLIVENLEEEKLDEVIEDELINEIV
-369 NNFEEEQINE
+369 NEPIEIEIIIEEEKELQ
-379 DTEDVLTEENV
+379 VLTES
-390 IEDTE
+390 
-395 DLLVQEIELEEEED
+395 
-409 YDNLKLKTETKKVTN
+409 KTEN
-424 DTDIDWF
+424 NESTDIDWF

>member
-6 LDFHYSLENN
+6 LDFDYSVENN
-16 RLIEVDIEIET
+16 RLTEVDIKIET

-80 VSEANVI
+80 VSEATI
-87 FGSSKT
+87 LFGSSKT

-103 YKIPTTI
+103 YKIPTTL

-119 NDMDDYQYSKLEN
+119 NDMDDYQFSKIDN

-162 YSQQPQFLSFNS
+162 YSAQPQYVDYHSK
-174 SRNTSSEHV
+174 SRSSSEHV
-183 HEVNKEYIHLYDLIK
+183 HEVNKDYIHLYDLIK

-225 TQLSTMFNS
+225 TQLSTMFDS

-240 ILAMEIMANSKYKES
+240 ILAMEIMANAKYKES
-255 LLYIEMLFKDHSYMI
+255 LLYIEMLFKNHSYTI
-270 GQSNTKNHVNFKSL
+270 GQSNTKSHVNFKSL
-284 LSYLNKSNRYIETSL
+284 LSYLGKNNRYIDTNL
-299 DDIMESLISKNV
+299 DDIMESLISKKV
-311 LSSDK
+311 LTKDK
-316 IDVLLN
+316 VDILLEN
-322 AYGHELGNRG
+322 YAEEINNRG
-332 DSTFFK
+332 DSTYFK
-338 VKSVTINEDTLDI
+338 VQTITVNEDTLSL
-351 LNEDYNYK
+351 LNENYSYKVIEDYE
-359 LIKDYIPSIV
+359 PSIV
-369 NNFEEEQINE
+369 NNLKEEELDEVIEDALINE
-379 DTEDVLTEENV
+379 IVNEPIEIEIIIEEEKELQVLTES
-390 IEDTE
+390 
-395 DLLVQEIELEEEED
+395 
-409 YDNLKLKTETKKVTN
+409 KTGSNES
-424 DTDIDWF
+424 TDIDWF

>member
-6 LDFHYSLENN
+6 LDFDYSVENN
-16 RLIEVDIEIET
+16 RLTEVDVKIET

-93 KDKMTGYTWK
+93 KDKLTGYSWK
-103 YKIPTTI
+103 YKIPTTL

-119 NDMDDYQYSKLEN
+119 NDMDDYQFSKIDN

-142 LTDWSTARNFTDN
+142 LTDWSTARNFTDT

-162 YSQQPQFLSFNS
+162 YSQQPAYTDYHSKNS
-174 SRNTSSEHV
+174 SSSEHV
-183 HEVNKEYIHLYDLIK
+183 HEINKEYIHLYQLIK
-198 GREIIDESCLLD
+198 GREIIDEFCLLD

-225 TQLSTMFNS
+225 TQLTTMFNS

-255 LLYIEMLFKDHSYMI
+255 LLYIEMIFKNHAYTI
-270 GQSNTKNHVNFKSL
+270 GQSSSKNHVNFKSL
-284 LSYLNKSNRYIETSL
+284 LSYLGKNNRYIDTSL
-299 DDIMESLISKNV
+299 DDIMESLCNKKV
-311 LSSDK
+311 LTKDK
-316 IDVLLN
+316 IDILLEN
-322 AYGHELGNRG
+322 YGQEIKNRG
-332 DSTFFK
+332 DSTYFK
-338 VKSVTINEDTLDI
+338 VQTITVNEDTLSL
-351 LNEDYNYK
+351 LNENYNYK
-359 LIKDYIPSIV
+359 VIEDYEPSIV
-369 NNFEEEQINE
+369 NN
-379 DTEDVLTEENV
+379 
-390 IEDTE
+390 
-395 DLLVQEIELEEEED
+395 LEEEELD
-409 YDNLKLKTETKKVTN
+409 EVIEDELITEIVNEPIEIEIIIEEEKELEILTESKTESN
-424 DTDIDWF
+424 ESTDIDWF

>member
-6 LDFHYSLENN
+6 LDFDYSVENN
-16 RLIEVDIEIET
+16 RLTEIDIKIET

-80 VSEANVI
+80 VSEATI
-87 FGSSKT
+87 LFGSSKT

-103 YKIPTTI
+103 YKIPTTL

-119 NDMDDYQYSKLEN
+119 NDMDDYQFSKIEN

-162 YSQQPQFLSFNS
+162 YSAQPQYVDYHSK
-174 SRNTSSEHV
+174 SRSSSEHV
-183 HEVNKEYIHLYDLIK
+183 HEVNKEYIHLYELIK

-225 TQLSTMFNS
+225 TQLTTMFTS

-240 ILAMEIMANSKYKES
+240 ILAMEILANSKYKES
-255 LLYIEMLFKDHSYMI
+255 LLYIEMLFKNHSYSI
-270 GQSNTKNHVNFKSL
+270 GNCHTKNHVNFKSL
-284 LSYLNKSNRYIETSL
+284 LSYLGKSNRYIDTSL
-299 DDIMESLISKNV
+299 DDIMESLISKKV
-311 LSSDK
+311 LTKDK
-316 IDVLLN
+316 IDILLEN
-322 AYGHELGNRG
+322 YGHEINNRG
-332 DSTFFK
+332 DSTYFK
-338 VKSVTINEDTLDI
+338 VQTITVNEDTLSL
-351 LNEDYNYK
+351 LNENYNYK
-359 LIKDYIPSIV
+359 VIEDYEPSIV
-369 NNFEEEQINE
+369 NNLEEEKLDEVIEDQLINE
-379 DTEDVLTEENV
+379 IVNEPIEIEIIIEEEKELEVLTES
-390 IEDTE
+390 
-395 DLLVQEIELEEEED
+395 
-409 YDNLKLKTETKKVTN
+409 KTGSNES
-424 DTDIDWF
+424 TDIDWF

>member
-6 LDFHYSLENN
+6 LDFDYSVENN
-16 RLIEVDIEIET
+16 RLTEVDIKIET

-103 YKIPTTI
+103 YKIPTTL

-119 NDMDDYQYSKLEN
+119 NDMDDYQFSKIDN

-162 YSQQPQFLSFNS
+162 YSAQPQYVDYHSK
-174 SRNTSSEHV
+174 SRSSSEHV
-183 HEVNKEYIHLYDLIK
+183 HEVNKEYIHLYELIK

-225 TQLSTMFNS
+225 TQLSTMFSS

-240 ILAMEIMANSKYKES
+240 ILAMEILANSKYKES
-255 LLYIEMLFKDHSYMI
+255 LLYIEMLFKNHSYSI
-270 GQSNTKNHVNFKSL
+270 GNCHTKNHVNFKSL
-284 LSYLNKSNRYIETSL
+284 LSYLGKSNRYIDTSL
-299 DDIMESLISKNV
+299 DDIMESLISKKV
-311 LSSDK
+311 LTKDK
-316 IDVLLN
+316 IDILLEN
-322 AYGHELGNRG
+322 YGHEINNRG
-332 DSTFFK
+332 DSTYFK
-338 VKSVTINEDTLDI
+338 VQTITVNEDTLSL
-351 LNEDYNYK
+351 LNENYNYK
-359 LIKDYIPSIV
+359 VIEDYEPSIV
-369 NNFEEEQINE
+369 
-379 DTEDVLTEENV
+379 EN
-390 IEDTE
+390 
-395 DLLVQEIELEEEED
+395 LEEEELD
-409 YDNLKLKTETKKVTN
+409 EVIEDELINEIVNEPIEIEIIIEEEKELQVLTESKTEN
-424 DTDIDWF
+424 NESTDIDWF

>member
-6 LDFHYSLENN
+6 LDFDYSIENN
-16 RLIEVDIEIET
+16 RLTEVDIKIET

-103 YKIPTTI
+103 YKIPTTL

-119 NDMDDYQYSKLEN
+119 NDMDDYQFSKIDN

-162 YSQQPQFLSFNS
+162 YSAQPQYVDYHSK
-174 SRNTSSEHV
+174 SRSSSEHV
-183 HEVNKEYIHLYDLIK
+183 HEINKDYINLYGLIK

-225 TQLSTMFNS
+225 TQLTTMFNS

-255 LLYIEMLFKDHSYMI
+255 LLYIEMIFKNHAYTI
-270 GQSNTKNHVNFKSL
+270 GQSSSKNHVNFKSL
-284 LSYLNKSNRYIETSL
+284 LSYLNKNNRYIDTSL
-299 DDIMESLISKNV
+299 DDIMDSLISKKV
-311 LSSDK
+311 LTKDK
-316 IDVLLN
+316 VDILLEN
-322 AYGHELGNRG
+322 YSEEIKNRG
-332 DSTFFK
+332 DSTYFK
-338 VKSVTINEDTLDI
+338 VQTITVNEDTLSL
-351 LNEDYNYK
+351 LNENYNYK
-359 LIKDYIPSIV
+359 VIEDYEPSIV
-369 NNFEEEQINE
+369 NN
-379 DTEDVLTEENV
+379 
-390 IEDTE
+390 
-395 DLLVQEIELEEEED
+395 LEEEELD
-409 YDNLKLKTETKKVTN
+409 EVIEDELINEIVNEPIEIEIIIEEEKELEVLTESKTETN
-424 DTDIDWF
+424 ESTDIDWF

>member
-6 LDFHYSLENN
+6 LDFDYSVENN
-16 RLIEVDIEIET
+16 RLTEIDVKIET

-93 KDKMTGYTWK
+93 KDKITGYSWK

-119 NDMDDYQYSKLEN
+119 NDMDDYQFSKIET

-162 YSQQPQFLSFNS
+162 YSQQPQFLSFNA

-183 HEVNKEYIHLYDLIK
+183 HEINKDYIHLYELIK

-225 TQLSTMFNS
+225 TQLTTMFNS

-240 ILAMEIMANSKYKES
+240 ILAMEILANSKYKES
-255 LLYIEMLFKDHSYMI
+255 LLYIEMIFKNHAYSI
-270 GQSNTKNHVNFKSL
+270 GNCHTKNHVNFKSL
-284 LSYLNKSNRYIETSL
+284 LSYLGKSNRYIDTSL
-299 DDIMESLISKNV
+299 DDIMESLISKKV
-311 LSSDK
+311 LTKDK
-316 IDVLLN
+316 VDILLEN
-322 AYGHELGNRG
+322 YGHEINNRG
-332 DSTFFK
+332 DSTYFK
-338 VKSVTINEDTLDI
+338 VQTITVNEDTLSL
-351 LNEDYNYK
+351 LNENYNYK
-359 LIKDYIPSIV
+359 VIEDYEPSIV
-369 NNFEEEQINE
+369 
-379 DTEDVLTEENV
+379 EN
-390 IEDTE
+390 
-395 DLLVQEIELEEEED
+395 LEEEELD
-409 YDNLKLKTETKKVTN
+409 EVIEDELITEIVNEPIEIEIIIEEEKELEILTESKTESN
-424 DTDIDWF
+424 ESTDIDWF

>member
-6 LDFHYSLENN
+6 LDFDYSVENN
-16 RLIEVDIEIET
+16 RLTEVDVKIET

-93 KDKMTGYTWK
+93 KDKLTGYSWK

-119 NDMDDYQYSKLEN
+119 NDMDDYQFSKIDN

-162 YSQQPQFLSFNS
+162 YSAQPQFLSFNA

-183 HEVNKEYIHLYDLIK
+183 HEINKDYINLYQLIK
-198 GREIIDESCLLD
+198 GKEIIDESCLLD

-255 LLYIEMLFKDHSYMI
+255 LLYIEMIFKNHAYSI
-270 GQSNTKNHVNFKSL
+270 GNCHTKNHVNFKSL
-284 LSYLNKSNRYIETSL
+284 LSYLGKANRYIDTSL
-299 DDIMESLISKNV
+299 DDIMDSLISKKV
-311 LSSDK
+311 LTKDK
-316 IDVLLN
+316 VDILLEN
-322 AYGHELGNRG
+322 YGHEINNRG
-332 DSTFFK
+332 DSTYFK
-338 VKSVTINEDTLDI
+338 VQTITVNEDTLSL
-351 LNEDYNYK
+351 LNENYNYK
-359 LIKDYIPSIV
+359 VIKDYEPLIV
-369 NNFEEEQINE
+369 
-379 DTEDVLTEENV
+379 EN
-390 IEDTE
+390 
-395 DLLVQEIELEEEED
+395 LEEEELD
-409 YDNLKLKTETKKVTN
+409 EVIEDELINEIVNEPIEIEIIIEEEKELEILTESKAESN
-424 DTDIDWF
+424 ESTDIDWF